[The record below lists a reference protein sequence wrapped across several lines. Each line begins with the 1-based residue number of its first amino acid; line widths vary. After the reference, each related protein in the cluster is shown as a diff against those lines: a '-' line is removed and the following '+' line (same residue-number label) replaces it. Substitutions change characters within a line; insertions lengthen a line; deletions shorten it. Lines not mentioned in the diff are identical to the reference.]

1 MVLKYDRAHRN
12 LKETLIFVDEIDE
25 KGVGYISVTQ
35 NIDTLHGPAED
46 LAQSDLK
53 VDAATCRLGLM
64 LFQSPKSALT
74 AVRTVLA
81 EEGRCAVLVFA
92 SPKENLLFS
101 STMMT
106 ALAHAGKSPPPPGSP
121 GLFALSEPDGL
132 ADLFKAA
139 GYSDVRVEPVTARLS
154 VASVDDA
161 LTMMQEA
168 FGAYRAVLADLD
180 EKDREAAWGSIKEC
194 LEQFSE
200 PGSVNA
206 EMTLLL
212 ASGANP
218 KA

>member
-1 MVLKYDRAHRN
+1 
-12 LKETLIFVDEIDE
+12 
-25 KGVGYISVTQ
+25 
-35 NIDTLHGPAED
+35 
-46 LAQSDLK
+46 
-53 VDAATCRLGLM
+53 
-64 LFQSPKSALT
+64 
-74 AVRTVLA
+74 
-81 EEGRCAVLVFA
+81 
-92 SPKENLLFS
+92 
-101 STMMT
+101 MT

-200 PGSVNA
+200 LGSVNA

-218 KA
+218 KV